1 MSERAGSGEQAEPL
15 VRVVKGEP
23 TDEELAALTAVV
35 SAKAAA
41 AASADTESEQPST
54 WAAYWRTV
62 RTPLRPGPG
71 AWRASALPR

>member
-1 MSERAGSGEQAEPL
+1 MSSPAEPL

-23 TDEELAALTAVV
+23 TDEEVAALTAVLA
-35 SAKAAA
+35 AKAAA
-41 AASADTESEQPST
+41 VSPADASRARPST

-62 RTPLRPGPG
+62 RTPPRPGPG